1 MVYYGSSPWRSLSP
15 ERFSGKLTNLSDQ
28 QVKKAL
34 ERRELKEAKAQSTMD
49 IGKMASIV
57 EVYSS
62 VQNNNHN
69 KDMNKSR
76 HFNESELMEDSITEE
91 DMAVSSE
98 VFSPVMAAEQQEQ
111 TIHIK

>member
-1 MVYYGSSPWRSLSP
+1 MHKNKHLRNKSYNSNGGSGVYYGSSPRRSLSP

-34 ERRELKEAKAQSTMD
+34 ERRELKEAKAQTTMD

-57 EVYSS
+57 QVYSS

-69 KDMNKSR
+69 KDLS
-76 HFNESELMEDSITEE
+76 
-91 DMAVSSE
+91 
-98 VFSPVMAAEQQEQ
+98 VF
-111 TIHIK
+111 